1 MARHDIRG
9 LKLPDGTYVLSAK
22 DVYNINDNDMQLSQ
36 EVFGNSSFTKKMD
49 KRVKIVEDNLEGIVT
64 TVGDLDGNYSTIS
77 QQVNS
82 IELEVADKASTASLT
97 LLSEEI
103 SSKVT
108 QAQVEEL
115 ITQINSANPNLVTNL
130 GENWEQGDINSTN
143 GTTSDSPTR
152 IRTKAYYTVRQGH
165 IYIKVSPLYQ
175 AMIIVYNSNYS
186 FKASYGFSTEQTF
199 LLDENAYFKVVLQRV
214 NGTSILPEAINTAEL
229 KVENSDVATQYTP
242 YFGDVT
248 FDAMQEYFV
257 LDVQSNNGW
266 TVDEPNFSATFTAKV
281 FLFNEDVTM
290 RFEPMQFTWYK
301 QYPSGQLISLGNGTT
316 VTVSGSSIEK
326 SATISCG
333 FEIYDTIY
341 VLTTFNGNTL
351 LTIAN
356 DEIMVIGY
364 Q

>member
-82 IELEVADKASTASLT
+82 IELEVADKASTASIT
-97 LLSEEI
+97 VLSEEI

-130 GENWEQGDINSTN
+130 SENWEQGDLDDVNGSPLVST
-143 GTTSDSPTR
+143 TK
-152 IRTKAYYTVRQGH
+152 IRTKTFFNVRQGH
-165 IYIKVSPLYQ
+165 VYISVSPLYE
-175 AMIIVYNSNYS
+175 AKIILYTAAYTH
-186 FKASYGFSTEQTF
+186 KATYAFANEQTF
-199 LLDENAYFKVVLQRV
+199 LLDENCYFRV
-214 NGTSILPEAINTAEL
+214 ALKRLNDGTIEPASITNAEL
-229 KVENSDVATQYTP
+229 KVENSDVKTNYTP
-242 YFGDVT
+242 YYGDLT
-248 FDAMQEYFV
+248 LAEQTEYFV

-266 TVDEPNFSATFTAKV
+266 TVDEPNFSATLTAKIL
-281 FLFNEDVTM
+281 LFNEDVTM
-290 RFEPMQFTWYK
+290 RFEPLQFTWIK
-301 QYPSGQLISLGNGTT
+301 QYPDGVKISLGNGTSKII
-316 VTVSGSSIEK
+316 SGSSLDK
-326 SATISCG
+326 SATISCE

-341 VLTTFNGNTL
+341 LLTTFAGDEL

-356 DEIMVIGY
+356 DTIMVIGY